1 MELDTSHYDF
11 ENFIELVGGEAFD
24 VIGAGFEVASDVGEN
39 SEMGVDRGDIPF
51 EDFKI
56 SLAGR

>member
-11 ENFIELVGGEAFD
+11 DNFIELVGGEVFD
-24 VIGAGFEVASDVGEN
+24 VIGAGIKVAADVGEN
-39 SEMGVDRGDIPF
+39 SEVSIDRGSIAL

-56 SLAGR
+56 GLAGR